1 MQRQRGREPQWFDQR
16 LDELEGDA
24 SAAHHLETRPV
35 AGLLGIDDGI
45 GGGECRAGQV
55 VVGDDHLPACG
66 FRGRHRRHRRN
77 ATITGHDQ
85 PRTHPRR
92 LAETGLTEVVAIVQ
106 PIGDEGVDIG
116 ACGPQGAGQQRGRAL
131 AIDIVVAVNQN
142 DCPRAHG
149 SHNDLDG
156 GRHPGEAKRIGK

>member
-1 MQRQRGREPQWFDQR
+1 MSPRD
-16 LDELEGDA
+16 LDRDFVGYGA
-24 SAAHHLETRPV
+24 NPPNPRWP
-35 AGLLGIDDGI
+35 
-45 GGGECRAGQV
+45 GGA
-55 VVGDDHLPACG
+55 
-66 FRGRHRRHRRN
+66 
-77 ATITGHDQ
+77 
-85 PRTHPRR
+85 R
-92 LAETGLTEVVAIVQ
+92 LAINFVLNYEEGSEPAIEHGEDYSETGLTEVVAIVQ